1 MNASRPGFKLAPYIA
16 LVLIIGIGM
25 FLVWY
30 STVWGAGLI
39 TDSFQYTASAR
50 NLASGHGFSLPY
62 GEGEL
67 QPMTKY
73 PPMFSILLAGF
84 ELLGGTALKGARILN
99 ILLFGLNIF
108 LVFHSTRRLANSSGF
123 ALLAALLAATER

>member
-1 MNASRPGFKLAPYIA
+1 MNASRPGSRLVPYFT
-16 LVLIIGIGM
+16 LLLFIGIGM

-50 NLASGHGFSLPY
+50 NLASGNGFSLPY

-84 ELLGGTALKGARILN
+84 ELLGGTALKGRA
-99 ILLFGLNIF
+99 
-108 LVFHSTRRLANSSGF
+108 S
-123 ALLAALLAATER
+123 